1 MRLRLTV
8 QRHGLPPARVLWTLA
23 AVRPPYSA
31 AGPEPTVAQ
40 LLEQVNEII
49 PLESE
54 DWGLE
59 DYAVEVEGFECLH
72 FSETSKVLKE
82 DDEVCIRPLSTSDL
96 RCRRI
101 SGRDQISSDG
111 RHLTDGVAFG
121 RPLLRRPT
129 RPAIHIPPRKRRRL
143 TYDEDHEDEEEED
156 LEANSQFVVRSG
168 VGDDSSSLSRSD
180 GSEGSVEASDGDE
193 DLHDEL
199 NDIRHDLSRS
209 PSPAGGAKAQPLHTI
224 SKCRPRKAQGLG
236 ITAPSLLVDEHGEP
250 YPETYYNPL
259 LDMFAD
265 DDSVG
270 RAASPEH
277 IRSSGPDPASK
288 HYRRYRPAVASR
300 TSSTGSG
307 DTSGVN
313 VRRVRTQ
320 SPGTDTPAT
329 AGLESSDDSEDDDF
343 EPSDNITMWEDE
355 SNKENATPDS
365 QADTDVDEA
374 AELVAKIDSSFSSG
388 SDSDSDE
395 TSSSGSSSSGSPSV
409 DSEGEHAPSTK
420 IEYASTKIEYASRDE
435 ETSSSGSSSS
445 DNTSSGS
452 EDEQPPKPS
461 ITPHQALNALNRKEK
476 ISSETSDGHDGLQ
489 RLREPVP
496 PGAGRKGTQKRNQRR
511 RDHKKL
517 LRLQRSGEL
526 ASNATVADLRALEE
540 LRRQNL
546 LQAISFGGVDVED
559 DLALNQVST
568 AVGSRSATSPGSSAV
583 ERSYDVSADTEKSAS
598 GSFEKTLVDA
608 SASEPSTTLAT
619 VSSGDRNKQP
629 TVPEVQA
636 SPEDWQHLTRA
647 TLSPLINEDTTV
659 AAKPR
664 MRLDIDSSR
673 RLLFGALG
681 HRTPKS
687 KEDEAKLQEKIRKD
701 AHTPR
706 KPPPQTAQDDN
717 ELGANNL
724 AQPDEIVRW
733 QDRIELS
740 AVECCHD
747 GIELST
753 PPFPFVQR
761 WDPQQQRGYG
771 AGQTA
776 SLQKSKK
783 RKRNNRKYEE
793 SFEPLGDNPAP
804 YAEPPASTE
813 REAQLDGDAKDGND
827 VIVSND
833 EITGN
838 DNLYAA
844 NDQLSRETE
853 ESSGDVHGKPDP
865 SEDLPPI
872 PEDLDACPDL
882 KKAAACSP
890 GMVIAFKQLDMSV
903 KTNWQPIRS
912 EYRTALINNVFDD
925 GTLSLTMALRDQSHR
940 EEAYDPDTGERLYT
954 KFEMPGYD
962 ESEYG
967 YNHGVL
973 ELAFLELIDPKLIQA
988 PTKTDCLDIH
998 GSSLSAL
1005 PTGLG
1010 DVEESVQ
1017 QATIDNLSL
1026 AASENV
1032 AQQVSKDLR
1041 DPQED
1046 VEATEQ
1052 VRREIQDLIKD
1063 AGWRS
1068 SIQSNESAQHGVQ
1081 EDAFVDQDHAM
1092 DFEMNETH
1100 QDFETPRSTP
1110 FQGPLSPR
1118 FDGFSSSPLAEPHQ
1132 VEDQVKYP
1140 ILREASS
1147 ERSNEATDDPDRTM
1161 ADTSSQADL
1170 EAMKAIR
1177 EDFEK
1182 DLNRPATP
1190 KDVDAQADSFDLFGS
1205 PVTTSLAVP
1214 RDKGTSPPA
1223 NTDLYRNTIPDSQPP
1238 PSNPTTTFVSSLQ
1251 HNHKQQFNT
1260 SSDNDDLPDLSTVF
1274 SSFNSQR
1281 ASSINNNNTVKSE
1294 HHSSSSDEAFIS
1306 TLPSH
1311 KPNKKSTKNDK
1322 PPSSSAPA
1330 RTSNIHTAKS
1340 SRSTSHTSNNKAK
1353 PKSTKPTTTLP
1364 RSNKYEAAPRSS
1376 QDWIGTQVVDLTL
1389 SIDPID
1395 FSMEENI
1402 IPSQKIKDESD
1413 IDC

>member
-1 MRLRLTV
+1 M
-8 QRHGLPPARVLWTLA
+8 
-23 AVRPPYSA
+23 
-31 AGPEPTVAQ
+31 
-40 LLEQVNEII
+40 
-49 PLESE
+49 
-54 DWGLE
+54 
-59 DYAVEVEGFECLH
+59 
-72 FSETSKVLKE
+72 
-82 DDEVCIRPLSTSDL
+82 
-96 RCRRI
+96 
-101 SGRDQISSDG
+101 
-111 RHLTDGVAFG
+111 
-121 RPLLRRPT
+121 
-129 RPAIHIPPRKRRRL
+129 
-143 TYDEDHEDEEEED
+143 
-156 LEANSQFVVRSG
+156 
-168 VGDDSSSLSRSD
+168 
-180 GSEGSVEASDGDE
+180 
-193 DLHDEL
+193 
-199 NDIRHDLSRS
+199 
-209 PSPAGGAKAQPLHTI
+209 
-224 SKCRPRKAQGLG
+224 
-236 ITAPSLLVDEHGEP
+236 
-250 YPETYYNPL
+250 
-259 LDMFAD
+259 
-265 DDSVG
+265 
-270 RAASPEH
+270 
-277 IRSSGPDPASK
+277 
-288 HYRRYRPAVASR
+288 
-300 TSSTGSG
+300 
-307 DTSGVN
+307 
-313 VRRVRTQ
+313 
-320 SPGTDTPAT
+320 
-329 AGLESSDDSEDDDF
+329 
-343 EPSDNITMWEDE
+343 
-355 SNKENATPDS
+355 
-365 QADTDVDEA
+365 
-374 AELVAKIDSSFSSG
+374 
-388 SDSDSDE
+388 
-395 TSSSGSSSSGSPSV
+395 
-409 DSEGEHAPSTK
+409 
-420 IEYASTKIEYASRDE
+420 
-435 ETSSSGSSSS
+435 
-445 DNTSSGS
+445 
-452 EDEQPPKPS
+452 

-517 LRLQRSGEL
+517 LRLQKSGEL
-526 ASNATVADLRALEE
+526 TSNATVADLRALEE

-546 LQAISFGGVDVED
+546 LQATSFGGVDVED

-583 ERSYDVSADTEKSAS
+583 ERSYAVSADTEKSAS

-608 SASEPSTTLAT
+608 SASEPSTTLAI
-619 VSSGDRNKQP
+619 VSSGDRSKEP
-629 TVPEVQA
+629 SVPDVQA
-636 SPEDWQHLTRA
+636 SPEDWQHLTHA
-647 TLSPLINEDTTV
+647 TLSPLINEDNTV

-701 AHTPR
+701 ANTPR
-706 KPPPQTAQDDN
+706 KPPPQKVQDDN

-724 AQPDEIVRW
+724 AQPDENVRW

-776 SLQKSKK
+776 FLQKSKK

-793 SFEPLGDNPAP
+793 SFEPLGNNPAP
-804 YAEPPASTE
+804 DAEPPASTE

-827 VIVSND
+827 VIVPND
-833 EITGN
+833 EITSN
-838 DNLYAA
+838 DNFYAA

-853 ESSGDVHGKPDP
+853 ESSGDVRGKPDP

-912 EYRTALINNVFDD
+912 EYRTALINNVFDE
-925 GTLSLTMALRDQSHR
+925 GTLSLTIALRDQSHR

-1017 QATIDNLSL
+1017 QATIDDLSP

-1100 QDFETPRSTP
+1100 QDFGTPHRTP
-1110 FQGPLSPR
+1110 FEGSLSPR
-1118 FDGFSSSPLAEPHQ
+1118 FDGFSSSPLAEPHHE
-1132 VEDQVKYP
+1132 VEDQVRYP

-1177 EDFEK
+1177 EDFEE

-1190 KDVDAQADSFDLFGS
+1190 KDVDAQADSLDLVGS
-1205 PVTTSLAVP
+1205 PVTTSLDVY
-1214 RDKGTSPPA
+1214 REKGTSPPT
-1223 NTDLYRNTIPDSQPP
+1223 NTDLYKNTIPDSQPT

-1281 ASSINNNNTVKSE
+1281 ASSINNNNTIKPE
-1294 HHSSSSDEAFIS
+1294 HHSSSSDEAFMS

-1311 KPNKKSTKNDK
+1311 KPNKKSTKTDK
-1322 PPSSSAPA
+1322 PPSSAAPA
-1330 RTSNIHTAKS
+1330 RASNIHTAKS
-1340 SRSTSHTSNNKAK
+1340 SSSRSTLHTSNSKAK

-1364 RSNKYEAAPRSS
+1364 RPNKYEAAPRSS

-1389 SIDPID
+1389 SSDPID
-1395 FSMEENI
+1395 FSMEEYI

-1413 IDC
+1413 VDVDFDVVNSGGSSLPKGEGWVRKNKSMTGKKGSGWGGGGGKRGSIRGAM